1 MTSNPA
7 HPAPSWDVTGF
18 ETGGTA
24 AVDRAAGEL
33 RRGLPVILAEPGDA
47 GGIVAF
53 AAELISVSRLD
64 ALRRVAG
71 REPDLAITHN
81 RAATLKIRLYTPDV
95 IRIPVPAWLSIEGLA
110 SLADPATD
118 LAQPLRG
125 PFEAR
130 RDPVPAGVVAS
141 VRLAKIARLL
151 PATVAVEVE
160 DVSAALG
167 PERADMLRVGPSQVM
182 SYDVAAS
189 HRLEQVTA
197 AKVPLEGAEG
207 ARIFAFRPRDG
218 GTEHFAIAI
227 NDPPPPG
234 PVLARLHSECFT
246 GDLLGS
252 LKCDC
257 GQQLRGA
264 IEQISAEG
272 AGILLYLAQEG
283 RGIGLI
289 NKLRAYALQDLGFDT
304 VEANE
309 RLGFDADER
318 VFLPAAEMLRRL
330 GYSSVRLMTN
340 NPDKVEALSRFGI
353 EVAER
358 VPHSFP
364 SNDHNA
370 FYLSTKA
377 DKSGHL
383 L

>member
-1 MTSNPA
+1 MTSTPA
-7 HPAPSWDVTGF
+7 EPPRPLPGF

-24 AVDRAAGEL
+24 AVDRAAGDL
-33 RRGLPVILAEPGDA
+33 RRGLPVVLAEPGET

-53 AAELISVSRLD
+53 AAEFISAARLD
-64 ALRRVAG
+64 RLRRLG
-71 REPDLAITHN
+71 GGEPDLVITHN
-81 RAATLKIRLYTPDV
+81 RAATLKIRLYTPDA
-95 IRIPVPAWLSIEGLA
+95 IRIPVPSWLSVEALA
-110 SLADPATD
+110 SLADPAAD

-130 RDPVPAGVVAS
+130 RDPVPPGIVAAI
-141 VRLAKIARLL
+141 RLAKIARLL
-151 PATVAVEVE
+151 PAAVAVELA
-160 DVSAALG
+160 DVAAALG
-167 PERADMLRVGPSQVM
+167 AEKADLLRVGPSAVM

-189 HRLEQVTA
+189 HRLERVTGA
-197 AKVPLEGAEG
+197 AVPLDGAEE

-218 GTEHFAIAI
+218 GTEHFAIQI
-227 NDPPPPG
+227 GEPDLSG
-234 PVLARLHSECFT
+234 PVLVRLHSECFT

-264 IEQISAEG
+264 IGQIASEG

-309 RLGFDADER
+309 RLGFEADER

-330 GYSSVRLMTN
+330 GCSSVRLMTN
-340 NPDKVEALSRFGI
+340 NPDKVEALARFGI
-353 EVAER
+353 EIAER

-377 DKSGHL
+377 EKSGHL